1 MKRLWMAVALLAAG
15 WAQAEKEPPA
25 DGEILRYSVNW
36 PSGLPLGESEF
47 RAVKVVSEGEPASG
61 RWQFSMTLEAGL
73 PAFGVSDQ
81 YRSVAS
87 PDLCSVE
94 FEKHLRHGKR
104 KADERTVFD
113 ADRGAATRQ
122 TLGGGGKSQ
131 LTIPQC
137 PKDALAFLYFLRREL
152 SRGRLPGPQTIFFGA
167 PYQIRLE
174 YGGRQ
179 MVRIH
184 DERLEADRVVASVAG
199 KASQVTFELF
209 FSTDRARTPLLVRV
223 PFPLGSFTMELLREP

>member
-1 MKRLWMAVALLAAG
+1 MKRRWMAVALLAAG
-15 WAQAEKEPPA
+15 WTQAEREPPA

-36 PSGLPLGESEF
+36 PSGLPLGEGEF
-47 RAVKVVSEGEPASG
+47 RAVKVVTEGEPAAG

-73 PAFGVSDQ
+73 PGFEISDR

-87 PDLCSVE
+87 ADLCSLE
-94 FEKHLRHGKR
+94 FEKHFRHGKR

-113 ADRGAATRQ
+113 AERGAATRQ
-122 TLGGGGKSQ
+122 TLGGGKSQ
-131 LTIPQC
+131 LTIPRC
-137 PKDALAFLYFLRREL
+137 PKDGLAFLYFLRREL

-184 DERLEADRVVASVAG
+184 EERLEADRVVASVTG

-209 FSTDRARTPLLVRV
+209 FSTDRARTPLLFRA